1 MQLLSDWAGQTYM
14 YNMCCYHWRIC
25 HAQWPRDWAWN
36 YWKWIDLVDVWRNR
50 TSAKKFLD
58 YTNFNCFLLCS
69 TILGSVCVC
78 HSACSIL
85 CIYVHIAAC
94 YTVKKNIIY
103 TLLEIID
110 IPVGQPTKVKPY
122 LVEAASKL
130 ERGLGRFVGDS
141 NIRIFLICLK
151 LKS

>member
-1 MQLLSDWAGQTYM
+1 MS
-14 YNMCCYHWRIC
+14 
-25 HAQWPRDWAWN
+25 
-36 YWKWIDLVDVWRNR
+36 
-50 TSAKKFLD
+50 
-58 YTNFNCFLLCS
+58 LC
-69 TILGSVCVC
+69 LQ
-78 HSACSIL
+78 
-85 CIYVHIAAC
+85 
-94 YTVKKNIIY
+94 YTVYICTYRCMLHCKKKYIIY

>member
-1 MQLLSDWAGQTYM
+1 MS
-14 YNMCCYHWRIC
+14 
-25 HAQWPRDWAWN
+25 
-36 YWKWIDLVDVWRNR
+36 
-50 TSAKKFLD
+50 
-58 YTNFNCFLLCS
+58 LC
-69 TILGSVCVC
+69 LQ
-78 HSACSIL
+78 
-85 CIYVHIAAC
+85 
-94 YTVKKNIIY
+94 YTVYICTYRCMLHCKKNIIY

>member
-1 MQLLSDWAGQTYM
+1 MCVTLLAVY
-14 YNMCCYHWRIC
+14 
-25 HAQWPRDWAWN
+25 
-36 YWKWIDLVDVWRNR
+36 
-50 TSAKKFLD
+50 
-58 YTNFNCFLLCS
+58 
-69 TILGSVCVC
+69 
-78 HSACSIL
+78 
-85 CIYVHIAAC
+85 CIYICTYHC
-94 YTVKKNIIY
+94 MLHCKKKIIY